1 MKKIIVVLLVL
12 AVLFIGCN
20 QIPFLKP
27 EPTKT
32 NEKPPNEIYGPETLT
47 EVLAKADNIK
57 NIEYGLTLKSN
68 DELIRTKKTF
78 VKNEKYFIEENS
90 KGKESTKIFDGLNIY
105 IYDKSLGK
113 YVKTS
118 NETESP
124 HHLNKY
130 SEELKRISSTEI
142 GKETIQGFET
152 RVIEFN
158 HQEYQ
163 GAEQLKTKAWVS
175 EKYGII
181 IRIEIEATVIELNNI
196 KFDEINDSVFEVP
209 ENKVITMEEY
219 IELLNNPD

>member
-1 MKKIIVVLLVL
+1 MKKIVVLVVLVL
-12 AVLFIGCN
+12 LISLAGCTHTFLEPEQK
-20 QIPFLKP
+20 QIIK
-27 EPTKT
+27 KT
-32 NEKPPNEIYGPETLT
+32 PNEIYGEETLI
-47 EVLAKADNIK
+47 EVLVKADSIK

-78 VKNEKYFIEENS
+78 VKDEKYLIEENS
-90 KGKESTKIFDGLNIY
+90 KGKESTKIFDGLNAY
-105 IYDKSLGK
+105 IYDKSLDK
-113 YVKTS
+113 YVKAS
-118 NETESP
+118 KETESP

-152 RVIEFN
+152 RIIEFS
-158 HQEYQ
+158 HQQYQ

-181 IRIEIEATVIELNNI
+181 IRIEIETTAIELNNI
-196 KFDEINDSVFEVP
+196 KFNEINNSVFEVP

-219 IELLNNPD
+219 TELLNNLK